1 MYQLFCELYLE
12 GKHIF
17 EWKQAKVQKLKNLC
31 DKNNSSTLN
40 GLIELEGTSLL
51 TSHRDSEIDRYHLQI
66 KFLSATTSLCTLY
79 YSLVYL
85 YLIYCVSEW
94 GSTSQ
99 SKFNSIVTLH
109 LHFV

>member
-40 GLIELEGTSLL
+40 GLIELEGTNLL

-66 KFLSATTSLCTLY
+66 KFLSANNFFVYSVLQLSLSVFDLLCFRVGIY
-79 YSLVYL
+79 FSLK
-85 YLIYCVSEW
+85 I
-94 GSTSQ
+94 
-99 SKFNSIVTLH
+99 
-109 LHFV
+109 